1 MEDQLFIEDD
11 PKKVVPVEGKPVLQV
26 AKPPVVKPAPYDFD
40 TEMRGAYKKVIPFDN
55 KPAIE
60 VARSAALKSGINPSL
75 LFSSAYQE
83 GMNKAILSPD
93 TVSEAFTMA
102 EKKGLDTKTFPV
114 DGFYNYGLD
123 TFGDRYA
130 NLKKYLPP
138 GFETEF
144 KVFGAKN
151 EKGEPIK
158 TAAFKTN
165 EGALIAKAA
174 MLRQAAD
181 SLAQFAKEK
190 KIVVAPEDMDY
201 FTLAQYNGG
210 PANARHML
218 LEYAKAKDKK
228 SYIEKGETTKKQVHE
243 NISPR
248 LKRMK
253 LAQELFDEKP
263 E

>member
-1 MEDQLFIEDD
+1 MAELFIEDD
-11 PKKVVPVEGKPVLQV
+11 PKKVLPTEGKPVLQPV
-26 AKPPVVKPAPYDFD
+26 KTPVVKPAPYDFD

-60 VARSAALKSGINPSL
+60 VARSAATKAGINPSL

-83 GMNKAILSPD
+83 GMNKSILDPD
-93 TVSEAFTMA
+93 TVSEAFTNA
-102 EKKGLDTKTFPV
+102 EKKGLDTKTYPV

-130 NLKKYLPP
+130 TLKKYLPE
-138 GFETEF
+138 GFDKRF

-151 EKGEPIK
+151 EKNENIR
-158 TAAFKTN
+158 TAAFMTN
-165 EGALIAKAA
+165 EDALIAKSA
-174 MLRQAAD
+174 MLREAAD
-181 SLAQFAKEK
+181 NLAKFAKEK
-190 KIVVAPEDMDY
+190 KITVAPEDLDY

-210 PANARHML
+210 PKNARHML
-218 LEYAKAKDKK
+218 LEYAKAKDKR
-228 SYIEKGETTKKQVHE
+228 SYIDKGETSKKQVHG

-248 LKRMK
+248 LQRMK